1 VPALLQA
8 FLRLVALKRLGVLLF
23 VLVATLCATNTASA
37 FEPAQTKTRAWGFEL
52 SFSNS
57 SGLLTAA
64 TGGKHRGNRLAQS
77 EVASDS
83 LLAAEEIATIDT
95 AAVRFS
101 QNSVKGT
108 FGNGTPLNDAIEALR
123 AGGAEAGAK
132 YSANPRIRAGWG
144 ALHTRQLLVF
154 SQAGQQVPFRF
165 ATAAEIAAETSGP
178 FNKLT
183 TTAAQGW
190 GQFITVRGGL

>member
-1 VPALLQA
+1 
-8 FLRLVALKRLGVLLF
+8 
-23 VLVATLCATNTASA
+23 
-37 FEPAQTKTRAWGFEL
+37 
-52 SFSNS
+52 
-57 SGLLTAA
+57 
-64 TGGKHRGNRLAQS
+64 
-77 EVASDS
+77 
-83 LLAAEEIATIDT
+83 
-95 AAVRFS
+95 VRFS

-108 FGNGTPLNDAIEALR
+108 FSNGTPLNDAIEALR

-132 YSANPRIRAGWG
+132 YPPIRVFEQDG
-144 ALHTRQLLVF
+144 ALFTLDNRRLLVF

-165 ATAAEIAAETSGP
+165 ATAAEIAAETGGP